1 MKISVVRSLWSSQV
15 GRGRICNRQMYT
27 HMRTLDARSY
37 HPPQSLLT
45 LSAFQDSPLWSHS
58 APEEHVLVAKCT
70 VLLHLPVVNVVHDD
84 SGYAITP

>member
-1 MKISVVRSLWSSQV
+1 MKFFRGPLAMVIASGSRSPT
-15 GRGRICNRQMYT
+15 CEM
-27 HMRTLDARSY
+27 LDARPY

-58 APEEHVLVAKCT
+58 AREEPVLVAKCT

-84 SGYAITP
+84 SGYAVTP